1 MSYKCLKYLFTKNG
15 FKKSLKEKTREE
27 LEKFF
32 ERAVKEE
39 EYEMASYIDMYLKFK
54 YNKNNVNTIKN

>member
-1 MSYKCLKYLFTKNG
+1 MGYKCLKYLFVKNG

-27 LEKFF
+27 LEEFF
-32 ERAVKEE
+32 ERAIKDE

-54 YNKNNVNTIKN
+54 YKKLNTIKN